1 MNLDQIV
8 TGSKVKF
15 NPNQDWMGEDY
26 SLDGVS
32 IGDIGVVVGVDCGD
46 VLVDFTRQDGT
57 VSEGFYA
64 FPEDLEIVH
73 ES

>member
-1 MNLDQIV
+1 MNLDQVV

-15 NPNQDWMGEDY
+15 NANQDWMEEDY

-32 IGDIGVVVGVDCGD
+32 IGDTGIVVGVDCGD

-57 VSEGFYA
+57 VCEKFYA

-73 ES
+73 EN

>member
-15 NPNQDWMGEDY
+15 NPNQDWMEEDY

-32 IGDIGVVVGVDCGD
+32 IGDVGIVVGVDCGD

-57 VSEGFYA
+57 VCEKFYA
-64 FPEDLEIVH
+64 SPEDLEVIK
-73 ES
+73 